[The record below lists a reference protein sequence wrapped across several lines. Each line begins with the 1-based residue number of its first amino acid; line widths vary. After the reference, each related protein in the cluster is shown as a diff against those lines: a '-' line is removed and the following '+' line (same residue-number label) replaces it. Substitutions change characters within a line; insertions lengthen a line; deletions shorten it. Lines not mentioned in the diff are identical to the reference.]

1 MGDGLLIT
9 ELQGTHA
16 GANPISGD
24 FSLAAKGYLIENGKK
39 SRPVEQITVA
49 ANFYDILK
57 NIQTVADDLE
67 FTMPG
72 ASAIASPTIYIGKI
86 SVAGI

>member
-1 MGDGLLIT
+1 T

-24 FSLAAKGYLIENGKK
+24 FSLAAKGYLIKDGQLA
-39 SRPVEQITVA
+39 RPVAQITVA
-49 ANFYDILK
+49 ANFYEILK
-57 NIQTVADDLE
+57 NIQEVADDLE

-72 ASAIASPTIYIGKI
+72 SSAIASPTLYIGKI